1 MFYYR
6 YLVECNNDKTLVME
20 LTKVKPGQIHHAGS
34 KSSVLKQLDKWKDCM
49 GLIDEDPESPQPP
62 KLRGIRL
69 EPAGYDIEVGKYKC
83 NVIVVL
89 CPELEEW
96 VAKVARNAGI
106 QNAIHKNIDVKTLK
120 RDEREFQTVVRELA
134 SLNPEPEPVRQLRDL
149 LLGVFRI

>member
-1 MFYYR
+1 M
-6 YLVECNNDKTLVME
+6 LLA
-20 LTKVKPGQIHHAGS
+20 KVKPDQIHHAGN
-34 KSSVLKQLDKWKDCM
+34 KSNVLKQLDKCDKWGDCL

-62 KLRGIRL
+62 KLREIQL
-69 EPAGYDIEVGKYKC
+69 KPAGYNIKVGKYKC
-83 NVIVVL
+83 NVVVVL

-106 QNAIHKNIDVKTLK
+106 QNAIQKNIDVKTLK

-149 LLGVFRI
+149 LLGDFRI